1 MKVTIK
7 HPLVL
12 LSLHISH
19 WLHWKAQIWGWGMFG
34 FPSGLPAPDIPI
46 SGHAG
51 RAQGNEPTTAFPL
64 LARSFLV
71 TFSWETIWCP
81 KGNIHCQNVTSS
93 KPSHSVCTVY
103 KHQKCLGPAQT
114 HSSLNKGKKVPDSS
128 AKPKELHLIP
138 AVYGRELKHKVRDGT
153 YKTKMKGLKD
163 EPVL

>member
-19 WLHWKAQIWGWGMFG
+19 RLLWKAQIWGMFG
-34 FPSGLPAPDIPI
+34 FPSGLSAPDVPI

-71 TFSWETIWCP
+71 TLSWETIWCP
-81 KGNIHCQNVTSS
+81 RGNIHCQNVTSS

-128 AKPKELHLIP
+128 AKPKELCLIP
-138 AVYGRELKHKVRDGT
+138 AVYGRELRHKVRGG
-153 YKTKMKGLKD
+153 TKMKGLKA